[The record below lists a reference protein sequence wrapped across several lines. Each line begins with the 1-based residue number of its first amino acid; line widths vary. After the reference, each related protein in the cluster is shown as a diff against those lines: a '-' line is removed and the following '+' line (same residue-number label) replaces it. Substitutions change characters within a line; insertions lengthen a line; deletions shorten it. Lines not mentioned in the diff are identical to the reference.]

1 MGFKGLPKKN
11 PVPLE
16 KSVQSEV
23 VGWLEARGAFVLR
36 VNSGGLKVGSRFI
49 RFNSKKGCSDLLAC
63 IDGVFVAIEMK
74 RPTPAGRKPNDATA
88 LQAGFLDSVRAAGG
102 LGFVA
107 RGIGDV
113 EAALKAE
120 GFVVVRGRLT
130 QEVRGC

>member
-1 MGFKGLPKKN
+1 MGFKALPRKDA
-11 PVPLE
+11 VPLE

-74 RPTPAGRKPNDATA
+74 RPTVAGRKPNEATE
-88 LQAGFLDSVRAAGG
+88 LQASFLDGVRSAGG

-107 RGIGDV
+107 RGVGDV

-120 GFVVVRGRLT
+120 GFVVVRGRLQ
-130 QEVRGC
+130 QEAGQ